1 MKTASRHSFSH
12 AARRLRR
19 TPLRGGPRVLLLASG
34 LGYGHVRA
42 AQGIEAALLQH
53 SIQVQSLDLWSL
65 MHPGAASIVHQTYL
79 RLVQE
84 HPDLYERLY
93 HLDEDTWRAM
103 LQSEQGPPAQVLEVL
118 ELISGIANNVA
129 TPEFAGLRY
138 SSDRWLLALLYNSL
152 PYNTAS
158 LGGNGVRA
166 RLAIMKWAWLRI
178 VKRIEITIDEVA
190 PDVVVC
196 TQMIPAGM
204 VSAVKRRRKLQLPMV
219 GVLTDFGVHDFWRQP
234 GIDRYC
240 IAHPSMAG
248 TFPASVDAEQVVAT
262 GVPLMPGFSAPLP
275 QAAAREQIGLPS
287 KGSVVLVLG
296 GGLGLSVDSI
306 AAQLVQ
312 ARSGFQFLI
321 MPGRNQ
327 SAQANLAALAAQHP
341 TRVKVCDWTDR
352 MDLYV
357 SAADVIVGKP
367 GGITVAETLACGR
380 PLFATRSL
388 GGQEGFNV
396 RFLESHGVGA
406 LVRDADLLDRL
417 EAVMTQGPALAE
429 MQARAR
435 SLGRRDGAARI
446 AEMVLDLA
454 WQRQR
459 RASSRGR

>member
-1 MKTASRHSFSH
+1 MNTRPRSSLPRG
-12 AARRLRR
+12 ARRFGKA
-19 TPLRGGPRVLLLASG
+19 PLRGGPRVLLLASG

-42 AQGIEAALLQH
+42 AQAIEAALLQH
-53 SIQVQSLDLWSL
+53 SVQVQSLDLWAL
-65 MHPGAASIVHQTYL
+65 MHPAAANIVHQTYL

-93 HLDEDTWRAM
+93 HLDERTWRSM
-103 LQSEQGPPAQVLEVL
+103 LQSEHGPPAQVLEVL
-118 ELISGIANNVA
+118 ELISGIANGVD

-138 SSDRWLLALLYNSL
+138 SSDRWLLALVYNSL
-152 PYNTAS
+152 PFNTAS
-158 LGGNGVRA
+158 LAGNGVRA
-166 RLAIMKWAWLRI
+166 RLAIMKWAWMRM

-204 VSAVKRRRKLQLPMV
+204 VSVVKRRRKLQLPMV
-219 GVLTDFGVHDFWRQP
+219 AVLTDFGVHDFWGQP

-240 IAHPSMAG
+240 VAHASMADA
-248 TFPASVDAEQVVAT
+248 FSASQREAAVLAT

-275 QAAAREQIGLPS
+275 QAAARQQIGLPS
-287 KGSVVLVLG
+287 QGSVVLVLG

-327 SAQANLAALAAQHP
+327 TAQANLAALAAQHP
-341 TRVKVCDWTDR
+341 ARVKVCDWTDR

-367 GGITVAETLACGR
+367 GGITVAEALACGR

-396 RFLESHGVGA
+396 RFLEGHGVGA
-406 LVRDADLLDRL
+406 LLRDADLLEKL
-417 EAVMTQGPALAE
+417 ESVMAQGQELAG

-435 SLGRRDGAARI
+435 ALGRRDGAARI

>member
-1 MKTASRHSFSH
+1 
-12 AARRLRR
+12 
-19 TPLRGGPRVLLLASG
+19 VLLLASG
-34 LGYGHVRA
+34 LGCGHVRA

-53 SIQVQSLDLWSL
+53 SVQVQSLDLWSL
-65 MHPGAASIVHQTYL
+65 MHPGATSIVHQTYL

-84 HPDLYERLY
+84 HPELYERLY
-93 HLDEDTWRAM
+93 HLDERTWRAM

-138 SSDRWLLALLYNSL
+138 SSDRWLLAMLYNSL
-152 PYNTAS
+152 SYNTTS

-166 RLAIMKWAWLRI
+166 RLAIMKWAWLRL
-178 VKRIEITIDEVA
+178 VKRIEITIDELA
-190 PDVVVC
+190 PDAVVC
-196 TQMIPAGM
+196 TQMIPAAM
-204 VSAVKRRRKLQLPMV
+204 VSSVKRRRKLHLPVV
-219 GVLTDFGVHDFWRQP
+219 GVLTDFGMHDFWHQP

-240 IAHPSMAG
+240 VAHASMA
-248 TFPASVDAEQVVAT
+248 AALSVTHPEEVVCAT

-275 QAAAREQIGLPS
+275 QSAARAQIGLPS
-287 KGSVVLVLG
+287 HGSVVLVLG

-306 AAQLVQ
+306 AAQLVH

-327 SAQANLAALAAQHP
+327 SAYANLAALAAQYP
-341 TRVKVCDWTDR
+341 ARVRVCDWTDR

-367 GGITVAETLACGR
+367 GGITVAEALACGR

-396 RFLESHGVGA
+396 RFLENHGVGELVCDTA
-406 LVRDADLLDRL
+406 LLEKLDT
-417 EAVMTQGPALAE
+417 VVTQPQELAA
-429 MQARAR
+429 MQTRARA
-435 SLGRRDGAARI
+435 LGRRDGAARI

-454 WQRQR
+454 WQSQRQR
-459 RASSRGR
+459 RSSSRGG